1 MSVLKLAP
9 NFGQKSEVLFK
20 LAVIFGKTYQ
30 LDQAINYFKL
40 AMFES
45 TETTGANRRLDIQTK
60 MGICYLEKKEY
71 GEALKCFEL
80 ALSVSDQNLH
90 TFQHI
95 AWCEFLM
102 EKYTQA
108 LEHINKAIALK
119 DSDGDGYYIKGR
131 ILFATEKYGEAKE
144 AFKRALT
151 INPNKAVYLGS
162 LGILNCLTKNDPEAF
177 DNFLKATQFDSNIAE
192 TWFNIGLLY
201 EAHEQNAEASI
212 AYQKAIEV
220 VPDFAPALTRKE
232 IISTAST
239 AKSSLPQFIFPEFR
253 VFDVMVPLKS
263 YLNNP
268 KIKKALEPSIM
279 QTGQP
284 TTMMRNI
291 FSDSSLPPPEDN
303 LRLTPAAVRVN
314 EDDKEHPTE
323 TKPREEK
330 KQPIKEKKKENTEE
344 HREISLPVTTQPE
357 KPEPKHEQKQP
368 TLEPTKE
375 YYPSKVTQPVTMV
388 TPQTAYLAMPKAIRP
403 IPTPASSQP
412 PIVSQPTVPVQT
424 SSMHPSAPN
433 QIPIPQQP
441 TSAQFDMT
449 SQYQYNASTQPSSIS
464 GSLGTVQQVQQM
476 AQLFQM
482 AINQL
487 QQMSVSQSMGQ
498 STQIPQGQPMP
509 QMPPTGFPSNP
520 HPAQAQYMNFLGQL
534 MQLSQQ
540 PQFQSQLQ
548 NLINYINMMIQLSNT
563 CMPSSYYPNYNM
575 MPSKNPYPQNVPFVS
590 SAPSMSRP
598 VQQAPNE
605 PPPPYQ
611 YPSMPRGSMPPNYG
625 IHNFSQ
631 MHRPDAPSTTP
642 SMPGNSARPSYQ
654 PTDQSHQYAHQEL
667 PQASSHAQDQADPTP
682 IMPTRPIPQHP
693 RVVPGLRPPTVRQPI
708 RVPGRQNVLED
719 LIKVVGSENK
729 GTRSQGFQRAG
740 QEYYGQEYEDKME
753 ECRNVVKF
761 SMSPQKIEGE
771 FYNKRRQPEAD
782 MGREEMVNCD
792 QSNLVKRYKGD
803 QNE

>member
-40 AMFES
+40 AMLES
-45 TETTGANRRLDIQTK
+45 TGTAGANRRLDIQTK

-71 GEALKCFEL
+71 GEALKCFEV
-80 ALSVSDQNLH
+80 ALSISDQNFH
-90 TFQHI
+90 SFQHI

-131 ILFATEKYGEAKE
+131 ILLATTKYSEAKE
-144 AFKRALT
+144 AFNRALV

-162 LGILNCLTKNDPEAF
+162 LGILNCLTKSDPEAF
-177 DNFLKATQFDSNIAE
+177 ENFLKATQLDSNIAE

-201 EAHEQNAEASI
+201 EAHEQSTEASI
-212 AYQKAIEV
+212 AYQKALEV
-220 VPDFAPALTRKE
+220 VPDFTPAYSRKE
-232 IISTAST
+232 AIAAPPTAR
-239 AKSSLPQFIFPEFR
+239 SSLPQFIFPEFR

-268 KIKKALEPSIM
+268 KIKKALEPSMM

-314 EDDKEHPTE
+314 EDDKERLAE
-323 TKPREEK
+323 TKAREEK
-330 KQPIKEKKKENTEE
+330 KQPVKEKKKENVEE
-344 HREISLPVTTQPE
+344 HREIPLPVTTQPE
-357 KPEPKHEQKQP
+357 KPEPKHEQKP
-368 TLEPTKE
+368 PSLEPTKE
-375 YYPSKVTQPVTMV
+375 HHPSKVTQPGAMAA
-388 TPQTAYLAMPKAIRP
+388 PQATYLAVPKAIRP
-403 IPTPASSQP
+403 VPSSSSSQP
-412 PIVSQPTVPVQT
+412 QMPSQPTVPAQVP
-424 SSMHPSAPN
+424 SMHPSAPT

-441 TSAQFDMT
+441 TPNQFDTT
-449 SQYQYNASTQPSSIS
+449 SQYQYNVQAQPPSIS
-464 GSLGTVQQVQQM
+464 GSMGSMQQIQQM
-476 AQLFQM
+476 AQLAQM
-482 AINQL
+482 ALGQL
-487 QQMSVSQSMGQ
+487 QQMPTGQSMGQ
-498 STQIPQGQPMP
+498 SSQIPQGQPMS

-520 HPAQAQYMNFLGQL
+520 HSAQAQYMNFLGQL

-548 NLINYINMMIQLSNT
+548 NLMNYFGMMNQLSNT
-563 CMPSSYYPNYNM
+563 YMPPSYHQNYM
-575 MPSKNPYPQNVPFVS
+575 MPSKNPYPQNVAFGS
-590 SAPSMSRP
+590 SAPSMPRP
-598 VQQAPNE
+598 VQQVPNE
-605 PPPPYQ
+605 PQPSYQ
-611 YPSMPRGSMPPNYG
+611 YSSMPRGSMPSGYG
-625 IHNFSQ
+625 IPNFSQ
-631 MHRPDAPSTTP
+631 IHRPDTASGVP
-642 SMPGNSARPSYQ
+642 SMPMNLARPSYQ
-654 PTDQSHQYAHQEL
+654 PTDQPHQYAHQEI
-667 PQASSHAQDQADPTP
+667 PQVSPHIQDQVDQTP

-693 RVVPGLRPPTVRQPI
+693 RVVPGLRPPTVKQPI
-708 RVPGRQNVLED
+708 RVPGRQNALDD
-719 LIKVVGSENK
+719 LMKVAGVDNK
-729 GTRSQGFQRAG
+729 GIRPQGFQRAG
-740 QEYYGQEYEDKME
+740 QEYYGQEYEDKRE
-753 ECRNVVKF
+753 DCGNVVKL

-771 FYNKRRQPEAD
+771 YYGKRRQPEAD
-782 MGREEMVNCD
+782 IGREGMGNYD
-792 QSNLVKRYKGD
+792 QANLGKRYKGD